1 MNDERGI
8 SLVEVLVT
16 IVILA
21 GALMSLAAAS
31 GHAARQLY
39 HSRTDMNYWA
49 AVQATADSIASV
61 GYDNLAN
68 GSATVQGYPMNWSV
82 SGTDPKT
89 LILRTQR
96 TNRTGDVL
104 QDSLVMY
111 FPAADTLI

>member
-1 MNDERGI
+1 MNNERGI

-21 GALMSLAAAS
+21 GALLSLAAAS

-49 AVQATADSIASV
+49 AVQATADSISSV
-61 GYDNLAN
+61 GYLNLSN
-68 GSATVQGYPMNWSV
+68 GSATAGGYPMNWSV

-89 LILRTQR
+89 VVLRMQR
-96 TNRTGDVL
+96 TSRTGQVIR
-104 QDSLVMY
+104 DSLVMY